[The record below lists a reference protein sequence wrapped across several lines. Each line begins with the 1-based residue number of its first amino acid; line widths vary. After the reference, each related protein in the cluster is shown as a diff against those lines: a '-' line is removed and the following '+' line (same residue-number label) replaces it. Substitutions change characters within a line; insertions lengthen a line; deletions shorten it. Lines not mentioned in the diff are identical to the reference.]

1 MGTRLLDYQ
10 EKMFIAKVAE
20 NRRKMKSDLAA
31 SEADL
36 AKMLVNSK
44 PDDFNVKMV
53 QLSVD
58 FMKKNLTEGEARHAL
73 YLAKVKPPMPRKFR

>member
-1 MGTRLLDYQ
+1 MGTRILDYR
-10 EKMFIAKVAE
+10 EKLFIAKVAE
-20 NRRKMKSDLAA
+20 NRKKMRADIEA

-53 QLSVD
+53 QLSVN
-58 FMKKNLTEGEARHAL
+58 FMKKNLAEGETEHAL
-73 YLAKVKPPMPRKFR
+73 YIAKVKPPKPRKFK

>member
-31 SEADL
+31 SENDL
-36 AKMLVNSK
+36 AHMLTTSSS
-44 PDDFNVKMV
+44 DDFNVKMV
-53 QLSVD
+53 QLSVN
-58 FMKKNLTEGEARHAL
+58 FMKKNLAEGEVRHAA
-73 YLAKVKPPMPRKFR
+73 YVAKVKPPKQRKFK

>member
-10 EKMFIAKVAE
+10 EKVFIARVAE
-20 NRRKMKSDLAA
+20 NRKKMKSDIAA
-31 SEADL
+31 SENDL
-36 AKMLVNSK
+36 AHMLTTSS

-58 FMKKNLTEGEARHAL
+58 FMKKNLTEGEARHAK
-73 YLAKVKPPMPRKFR
+73 YVAKVKPPKPRKFK

>member
-1 MGTRLLDYQ
+1 MGNRLLDYQ
-10 EKMFIAKVAE
+10 EKVFIARVAE
-20 NRRKMKSDLAA
+20 NRKKMKADIAS

-53 QLSVD
+53 QLSVN
-58 FMKKNLTEGEARHAL
+58 FMKKNLAEGDAEHAA
-73 YLAKVKPPMPRKFR
+73 YLAKIKPPKPRKFK